1 MVHELRITNQVMYLG
16 PPVEDVRQSL
26 MMELFSWESIILA
39 LPRITH
45 ARYQVGNYMRWISLL
60 TLFFEA

>member
-45 ARYQVGNYMRWISLL
+45 ARYQVSL
-60 TLFFEA
+60 TVIGI